1 MTEYFDALEVRDEMQ
16 READLFTAL
25 PAALAAAREG
35 APAIASQL
43 QGVDINQVTSRE
55 ALARIPVLRKSE
67 LLKRQLRQRT
77 QAGHGGDNHARKKTP
92 GGNDPPDADGRVLET
107 DDAAKESRHDVVQRV
122 FGGFS
127 TIGWGQSARVFASP
141 GPIYEPESK
150 RADYWRFGRA
160 LYAAGFRPNTLL
172 YNCFSYHFTPAGSMF
187 ETAGL
192 AIGCTVFPG
201 GVGQTEMQ
209 VTTIADL
216 QPEGYAGT
224 PSFLKMILEKAD
236 QMQIALPSLK
246 RALFSGEA
254 FPPSLQAW
262 FSQRGIHGYQAYG
275 TADLGLIAYESR
287 ARDGLIIGEDIVLE
301 IVRPGTNEPVPEGE
315 VGEIVVTTLNPD
327 YPLLRFG
334 TGDLSAI
341 MPGQSAC
348 GRTNKRIRGWLGR
361 ADQTTKVRG
370 MFVHPEQ
377 IATII
382 NRFDQVKKA
391 RLVVSGETGR
401 DDMALFVEVDGDPG
415 ADLKDKLGNVVREVT
430 KLRADIIVVR
440 IGELAND
447 GKVIEDSRSYD

>member
-1 MTEYFDALEVRDEMQ
+1 MTEYFDALEVRDQTQ
-16 READLFTAL
+16 READLFAAL
-25 PAALAAAREG
+25 PAALAAARER
-35 APAIASQL
+35 APAIATQL
-43 QGVDINQVTSRE
+43 QDVQVDRITSRQ
-55 ALARIPVLRKSE
+55 ALAAIPVLRKSE
-67 LLKRQLRQRT
+67 LLKRQQEQRK
-77 QAGHGGDNHARKKTP
+77 QAGEKPVHAGP
-92 GGNDPPDADGRVLET
+92 G
-107 DDAAKESRHDVVQRV
+107 AATVVQRV

-127 TIGWGQSARVFASP
+127 TIGWGDAARVFASP

-160 LYAAGFRPNTLL
+160 LYAAGFRANTLL

-209 VTTIADL
+209 VATIHDL

-224 PSFLKMILEKAD
+224 PSFLKLILEKAD
-236 QMQIALPSLK
+236 EMQIALPSLK

-254 FPPSLQAW
+254 FPPSLQTW
-262 FSQRGIHGYQAYG
+262 FAQRGIHGYQAYG
-275 TADLGLIAYESR
+275 TADLGLIAYESE

-341 MPGQSAC
+341 MPGHSAC
-348 GRTNKRIRGWLGR
+348 GRTNKRIRGWMGR

-377 IATII
+377 VARIVA
-382 NRFDQVKKA
+382 RFEQVNKA

-401 DDMALFVEVDGDPG
+401 DDMTLFVEVDGEPAAG
-415 ADLKDKLGNVVREVT
+415 LQEKLGNVVREET
-430 KLRADIIVVR
+430 KLRAVIVFVGV
-440 IGELAND
+440 GELAND
-447 GKVIEDSRSYD
+447 GKVIEDSRSYE

>member
-1 MTEYFDALEVRDEMQ
+1 MSDYFDALEVRGQEQ
-16 READLFTAL
+16 READLFAAL
-25 PAALAAAREG
+25 PRALAMAGER

-43 QGVDINQVTSRE
+43 QDLSPDGITSRD
-55 ALARIPVLRKSE
+55 ALAAIPVLRKSE
-67 LLKRQLRQRT
+67 LLRQQLAQRRQT
-77 QAGHGGDNHARKKTP
+77 ADQS
-92 GGNDPPDADGRVLET
+92 NDKAVNT
-107 DDAAKESRHDVVQRV
+107 SESVVQRV

-127 TIGWGQSARVFASP
+127 TIGWGEAARVFASP

-160 LYAAGFRPNTLL
+160 LYAAGFRANTLL

-209 VTTIADL
+209 VSTIRDL

-224 PSFLKMILEKAD
+224 PSFLKLILEKAD
-236 QMQIALPSLK
+236 EMQTPLPSLR

-262 FSQRGIHGYQAYG
+262 FSDRGIHGYQAYG
-275 TADLGLIAYESR
+275 TADLGLIAYESE
-287 ARDGLIIGEDIVLE
+287 ARDGLIIGEDIILE
-301 IVRPGTNEPVPEGE
+301 IVRPGTNDPVPDGE

-341 MPGQSAC
+341 MPGHSAC
-348 GRTNKRIRGWLGR
+348 GRTNQRIRGWLGR

-377 IATII
+377 IADIVG
-382 NRFDQVKKA
+382 RFNDVARA

-401 DDMALFVEVDGDPG
+401 DDMTLFVEVPG
-415 ADLKDKLGNVVREVT
+415 KAPADLKDKLESVVREVT
-430 KLRADIIVVR
+430 KLRADVVFVGE
-440 IGELAND
+440 GELAND
-447 GKVIEDSRSYD
+447 GKVIEDSRSYE

>member
-1 MTEYFDALEVRDEMQ
+1 MSDFFDSLEVRDPAM
-16 READLFTAL
+16 REAELFRAL
-25 PAALAAAREG
+25 PGALAAAAGR
-35 APAIASQL
+35 APAIAEQM
-43 QGVDINQVTSRE
+43 QGIDASQVTQRD

-67 LLKRQLRQRT
+67 LLERQL
-77 QAGHGGDNHARKKTP
+77 ARR
-92 GGNDPPDADGRVLET
+92 NDVDA
-107 DDAAKESRHDVVQRV
+107 ESTVIDRV

-127 TIGWGQSARVFASP
+127 TLGWGEAARVFASP

-160 LYAAGFRPNTLL
+160 LYAAGFRANTLL

-209 VTTIADL
+209 VTTMRDL
-216 QPEGYAGT
+216 RPDGYAGT
-224 PSFLKMILEKAD
+224 PSFLKMIYEKAD
-236 QMQIALPSLK
+236 EMQITLPSLR

-254 FPPSLQAW
+254 FPPSLQHW
-262 FSQRGIHGYQAYG
+262 FAQRGIEGYQAYG
-275 TADLGLIAYESR
+275 TADLGLIAYESQ
-287 ARDGLIIGEDIVLE
+287 ARDGLIVGEDILLE
-301 IVRPGTNEPVPEGE
+301 IVRPGTNDPVPDGE

-341 MPGQSAC
+341 LPGHSAC

-377 IATII
+377 IAAVVR
-382 NRFDQVKKA
+382 RFPEVRKA
-391 RLVVSGETGR
+391 RLVVGGELGR
-401 DDMALFVEVDGDPG
+401 DEMTLLAETTQET
-415 ADLKDKLGNVVREVT
+415 DLQLQEKIAFAVREIT
-430 KLRADIIVVR
+430 KLRADIRLVPP
-440 IGELAND
+440 GSLQND
-447 GKVIEDSRSYD
+447 GKVIEDIRKYE

>member
-1 MTEYFDALEVRDEMQ
+1 MTEYFDALEVRDQAQ
-16 READLFTAL
+16 READLFAAL
-25 PAALAAAREG
+25 PAALAAARER
-35 APAIASQL
+35 APAIATQL
-43 QGVDINQVTSRE
+43 QNVQVDRITSRQ
-55 ALARIPVLRKSE
+55 ALAAIPVLRKSE
-67 LLKRQLRQRT
+67 LLKRQHAQRT
-77 QAGHGGDNHARKKTP
+77 PAGENHVQAGAGAGT
-92 GGNDPPDADGRVLET
+92 
-107 DDAAKESRHDVVQRV
+107 VVQRV

-127 TIGWGQSARVFASP
+127 TVGWGDAARVFASP

-160 LYAAGFRPNTLL
+160 LYAAGFRANTLL

-209 VTTIADL
+209 VATIHDL

-224 PSFLKMILEKAD
+224 PSFLKLILEKAD
-236 QMQIALPSLK
+236 EMQVALPSLK

-254 FPPSLQAW
+254 FPPSLQTW
-262 FSQRGIHGYQAYG
+262 FAQRGIHGYQAYG
-275 TADLGLIAYESR
+275 TADLGLIAYESE

-341 MPGQSAC
+341 MPGHSAC
-348 GRTNKRIRGWLGR
+348 GRTNKRIRGWMGR

-377 IATII
+377 VARVVA
-382 NRFDQVKKA
+382 RFEQVHKA

-401 DDMALFVEVDGDPG
+401 DDMTLFVEVDGAPAAG
-415 ADLKDKLGNVVREVT
+415 LQEKLGNVVREET
-430 KLRADIIVVR
+430 KLRAAIVFVGV
-440 IGELAND
+440 GELAND
-447 GKVIEDSRSYD
+447 GKVIEDSRSYE